1 MKGGAKEVSL
11 IGQIIGALWTMA
23 FGAYY
28 IIRNIAALDPM
39 IIIYFGWSITINF
52 SPVYINL
59 LAEKFSRKVGAVIS
73 EGEEK

>member
-28 IIRNIAALDPM
+28 IIKNIAALDPM
-39 IIIYFGWSITINF
+39 IIIYFGWSITVNF

-59 LAEKFSRKVGAVIS
+59 LAEKFSNRIS
-73 EGEEK
+73 AAASKGEEE